1 MASPSTFK
9 LRIEG
14 MDCGACAVKIENAMK
29 RLPGVSDINVSY
41 AQESLSLTLDGDRTS
56 PESIETRIKALGFTP
71 LSNAQRKSS
80 AAADADE
87 PNAPTWWR
95 TRKGRLALF
104 TGAMFA
110 TAFALAQIDPQV
122 GQWAYSIAALVSIVP
137 VLKRV
142 YAGAISGT
150 PFSIE
155 TLMSVAA
162 LGAVAI
168 GAAQEAAV
176 VIFLFAVGELLET
189 IAAGRARSAIESL
202 MNLTPREALRDR
214 DGKLEKV
221 SAEDLLVGDIVIVR
235 PGDRVPSDGRVI
247 DGISQVD
254 EAPITGESVPVPKEA
269 GARVFAGSI
278 NANGELRVEITR
290 IAADNTIAR
299 IIQMVEEAQGSKA
312 PTARLIDLF
321 SAKYTPG
328 AMLFALL
335 VAVVPP
341 LAFDGDWV
349 TWIYRGLAT
358 LLIACPCALVISTP
372 AAIASGLAA
381 GARLGLLIKGGAALE
396 TLGKVKTVAF
406 DKTGTLTQGRPRV
419 TDIVPIEGDEETV
432 LARAA
437 AVERKTNH
445 PLGIAIVEAAM
456 ARGLALPSSF
466 GGAMATPGKAVTVRL
481 KDGFASVGSPRYA
494 AEHAS
499 LDDRVAHSIA
509 QLEDQGKTVVVLLSG
524 KRVDALIALRDE
536 PRDDAVMAVAR
547 LKSMGIATVM
557 LTGDNQRTANAIGAT
572 IGISAKAA
580 LLPDEKLA
588 EIALLKK
595 AGPVAMVGDGMNDA
609 PALAAA
615 SVGVAMGGGT
625 EVALETAEVAL
636 LRNRVMGVADLIELS
651 KATLGNIWQNI
662 GLALGLKA
670 IFLATTVL
678 GVTTL
683 WMAILADTGATVLV
697 TANALRL
704 LRHGRSQ
711 QAR

>member
-1 MASPSTFK
+1 
-9 LRIEG
+9 
-14 MDCGACAVKIENAMK
+14 
-29 RLPGVSDINVSY
+29 
-41 AQESLSLTLDGDRTS
+41 
-56 PESIETRIKALGFTP
+56 
-71 LSNAQRKSS
+71 
-80 AAADADE
+80 
-87 PNAPTWWR
+87 
-95 TRKGRLALF
+95 
-104 TGAMFA
+104 
-110 TAFALAQIDPQV
+110 
-122 GQWAYSIAALVSIVP
+122 
-137 VLKRV
+137 
-142 YAGAISGT
+142 
-150 PFSIE
+150 
-155 TLMSVAA
+155 
-162 LGAVAI
+162 
-168 GAAQEAAV
+168 
-176 VIFLFAVGELLET
+176 
-189 IAAGRARSAIESL
+189 
-202 MNLTPREALRDR
+202 
-214 DGKLEKV
+214 
-221 SAEDLLVGDIVIVR
+221 
-235 PGDRVPSDGRVI
+235 
-247 DGISQVD
+247 
-254 EAPITGESVPVPKEA
+254 
-269 GARVFAGSI
+269 VFAGSI

-419 TDIVPIEGDEETV
+419 TNIVPIEGDEETV

>member
-189 IAAGRARSAIESL
+189 IAAGGARSAIESL

-419 TDIVPIEGDEETV
+419 TNIVPIEGDEETV